1 MKRLLAML
9 SFALLLAANS
19 AAALPGFEEVRA
31 AHRPSEAVLLD
42 RDGEVLHELRVDMAG
57 RRLAWVKLEDI
68 SPVLIK
74 ALVQA
79 EDRRF
84 FEHGGVDWR
93 ALAAAGVERI
103 WGKGGR
109 GGSTLTM
116 QLVAHLE
123 PALKPRGRHRN
134 LMQKIDQ
141 ISLAQRL
148 ERSWSKNQILEA
160 YLNLVSFRGEL
171 IGVGAA
177 ARGLFGKAPGGLD
190 AGEAALLVTLLR
202 SPKATPE
209 AVMRRTS
216 ALARTLNLRTEDRF
230 ICARVAEV
238 LGDSV
243 GFPSEGGLAPHV
255 ARQLLKRGGD
265 RVLST
270 LDFSLQRF
278 ALEALQRQL
287 ALLAGRNVRDG
298 AVLVADNATGEVLAY
313 VGNSGAQ
320 ASAPYVDG
328 AAAPRQAG
336 STLKPFLYALAF
348 EKRLLT
354 AASLLDDSP
363 VNLVTPG
370 GLYVPQNYDR
380 DFKGWVSARVALAS
394 SLNVP
399 AVRTLMLVGAD
410 AFVDRLQDLGFGEI
424 AEGGDYY
431 GFALALGSAEVRL
444 TQLVNAYR
452 AMANGGRW
460 NPLILR
466 PHLPAGKGRQA
477 MDAAAAY
484 IVSDIL
490 ADPEARGMTFGLASP
505 LSSRGWAAVK
515 TGTSKDM
522 RDNWCVGYSDRYTVG
537 VWVGNFNGDS
547 MGDVSGIS
555 GAAPVW
561 LEVMNF
567 LHASSPGRAP
577 QKPVGLDKVRVRFDA
592 GVEPGRSEIFIA
604 GTACPMM
611 KLKGMEAERPRIL
624 YPARGMVIALD
635 PDIPSER
642 QRVHMQVA
650 GIRDPL
656 RILLAGEELK
666 VSPEGPLWQPRA
678 GRHVMSLVDSRG
690 AELDRVEFEV
700 RGNLSP
706 RRGCCGALPF
716 PRLSFAEG
724 EIEPCGSPR

>member
-1 MKRLLAML
+1 MKLTLALL
-9 SFALLLAANS
+9 SFALLLAADS
-19 AAALPGFEEVRA
+19 AAALPAFEEVKA
-31 AHRPSEAVLLD
+31 AYRPSEAVLLD
-42 RDGEVLHELRVDMAG
+42 RRGEMLHELRVDMSA
-57 RRLAWVKLEDI
+57 RRLTWVKLEDI

-74 ALVQA
+74 ALVEA

-84 FEHGGVDWR
+84 FEHRGVDWR
-93 ALAAAGVERI
+93 ALAAAGVESVF
-103 WGKGGR
+103 GKGRR

-116 QLVAHLE
+116 QLAAHLE
-123 PALKPRGRHRN
+123 AALKPQGGQRN
-134 LMQKIDQ
+134 LKQKIDQ
-141 ISLAQRL
+141 ISLARHL
-148 ERSWSKNQILEA
+148 ERYWSKNQILEA

-177 ARGLFGKAPGGLD
+177 ARGLFDKAPSGLN

-202 SPKATPE
+202 SPKAAPE
-209 AVMRRTS
+209 AVMRRTC
-216 ALARTLNLRTEDRF
+216 ALARAMNMPTEDSIIR
-230 ICARVAEV
+230 ARVAEA
-238 LGDSV
+238 LGDSSR
-243 GFPSEGGLAPHV
+243 FPSEGGIAPHI
-255 ARQLLKRGGD
+255 ARQLLKRGGE
-265 RVLST
+265 RVVST

-278 ALEALQRQL
+278 ALESLQCQL

-298 AVLVADNATGEVLAY
+298 AVLVVHNATGEILSY

-320 ASAPYVDG
+320 ASAPHVDG

-363 VNLVTPG
+363 VNLVTPS

-380 DFKGWVSARVALAS
+380 DFKGLVSARVALAS

-399 AVRTLMLVGAD
+399 AVRALMLVGAD
-410 AFVDRLQDLGFGEI
+410 GFVDRLQDLGFAEVT
-424 AEGGDYY
+424 EGGDYY

-444 TQLVNAYR
+444 THLVNAYR

-460 NPLILR
+460 SPLILR
-466 PHLPAGKGRQA
+466 PDLPAAQGRRV
-477 MDAAAAY
+477 MDPAASY

-505 LSSRGWAAVK
+505 LSSRGWAAAK

-547 MGDVSGIS
+547 MWDVSGMS

-561 LEVMNF
+561 LEVMNY

-577 QKPVGLDKVRVRFDA
+577 KQPVGLENVRVCFD
-592 GVEPGRSEIFIA
+592 GGLEPGRSEIFID
-604 GTACPMM
+604 GTANPMM
-611 KLKGMEAERPRIL
+611 KLKSRNAERPRIL
-624 YPARGMVIALD
+624 YPARGTVIALD
-635 PDIPSER
+635 PDIPPER

-650 GIRDPL
+650 GIGDPL
-656 RILLAGEELK
+656 RIRLAEEELTA
-666 VSPEGPLWQPRA
+666 SSEGALWRPRA
-678 GRHVMSLVDSRG
+678 GQHVMSLVDAGG

-700 RGNLSP
+700 RGKICP
-706 RRGCCGALPF
+706 RR
-716 PRLSFAEG
+716 
-724 EIEPCGSPR
+724 